1 MKSVSRAAE
10 NRIAMAWYER
20 LSGQDASFLVYE
32 DHDAAAHMHV
42 GGLSVYEAGALSS
55 PTGGVDVERFRTF
68 VASRLHQIP
77 RYRQRLAAMPLSGD
91 PIWIDDDH
99 FNVRYHIRHTRLPR
113 PGDERELKRLAGR
126 ILSQRLDRRRP
137 LWELW
142 LIEGLPDGRFA
153 LVTKTHH
160 CMIDGVSGVDI
171 STVLMQMTPDETAI
185 EAAPPWQPRPAP
197 SATSLALDEIRDRAK
212 LPLELAAAALPM
224 LRDWRT
230 TVASVRANLA
240 GLAHVTGLAWQGAAQ
255 TPLNRPIG
263 PHRRFDWTGV
273 DLAEAKAI
281 KNALGGT
288 LNDVVLSVVTGGL
301 RAFLRR
307 RRVNVDILDF
317 IATIPVNIRLPG
329 DHEGGTKVAAWFAP
343 LPLGER
349 DAAARFARVHAT
361 TSALK
366 QQAHADPT
374 RHLFKLADVGGPA
387 ALRAV
392 VALEQGMNPS
402 NLIVTNVPG
411 PPFPLY
417 VLGSR
422 MVSANPL
429 VTLLSN
435 QALGIAVFT
444 YDGRMQF
451 GFNAD
456 WDLVPDLHELVL
468 DTERAFVELRRA
480 AGLDGAATAQATAA
494 SVAS

>member
-1 MKSVSRAAE
+1 
-10 NRIAMAWYER
+10 MAWYER
-20 LSGQDASFLVYE
+20 LSAQDASFLVYE
-32 DHDAAAHMHV
+32 DQDPAAHMHV

-55 PTGGVDVERFRTF
+55 PTGGVDIERFRAY
-68 VASRLHQIP
+68 VASRLHGIP

-91 PIWIDDDH
+91 PIWVDDEG
-99 FNVRYHIRHTRLPR
+99 FKLRYHVQHAAVPE
-113 PGDERELKRLAGR
+113 PGDEARLR
-126 ILSQRLDRRRP
+126 IMVSSIVSQPLDRSKP

-142 LIEGLPDGRFA
+142 VIEGLPEGRFA

-171 STVLMQMTPDETAI
+171 STVLMQMTPDEPPA
-185 EAAPPWQPRPAP
+185 EAAPAWQPRPVP
-197 SATSLALDEIRDRAK
+197 SATALALDEIRERAK
-212 LPLELAAAALPM
+212 LPLEIAAATLPL
-224 LRDWRT
+224 LRDWST
-230 TVASVRANLA
+230 TVATVRANLA

-281 KNALGGT
+281 KNNLGGT
-288 LNDVVLSVVTGGL
+288 LNDVVLTVVTGAL
-301 RAFLRR
+301 HAFFRR

-317 IATIPVNIRLPG
+317 VATIPVNIRLPG
-329 DHEGGTKVAAWFAP
+329 DHDGGTKVAAWFAP
-343 LPLGER
+343 LPVAER
-349 DAAARFARVHAT
+349 DAAARFARVHASM
-361 TSALK
+361 SALK

-374 RHLFKLADVGGPA
+374 RYLFKLADAGGPA
-387 ALRAV
+387 LLRAV
-392 VALEQGMNPS
+392 VALEQSMNPS

-417 VLGSR
+417 ILGSR

-429 VTLLSN
+429 VTLLAN

-444 YDGRMQF
+444 YDGCMQF

-456 WDLVPDLHELVL
+456 WDIVPDLHELVL
-468 DTERAFVELRRA
+468 DTERSFADLRRA
-480 AGLDGAATAQATAA
+480 AGLGGAPVVAAAAATAA
-494 SVAS
+494 SAAS

>member
-1 MKSVSRAAE
+1 MT
-10 NRIAMAWYER
+10 WYER
-20 LSGQDASFLVYE
+20 LSAQDASFLVYE

-55 PTGGVDVERFRTF
+55 ATGGVDVERFRAY
-68 VASRLHQIP
+68 VASRLHMIP

-91 PIWIDDDH
+91 PIWIDDGH

-142 LIEGLPDGRFA
+142 VVEGLPDGRFA

-171 STVLMQMTPDETAI
+171 STVLMQMTPGETAI
-185 EAAPPWQPRPAP
+185 EAAPSWEPRPMP
-197 SATSLALDEIRDRAK
+197 SATSLALDELKERSR
-212 LPLELAAAALPM
+212 LPFELAAAAVPL

-230 TVASVRANLA
+230 TIATLRANVA
-240 GLAHVTGLAWQGAAQ
+240 GLAHVGRIAWQGAAQ

-288 LNDVVLSVVTGGL
+288 LNDVVLTVVTGAL
-301 RAFLRR
+301 HAFLRR

-317 IATIPVNIRLPG
+317 VATIPVNIRLPG
-329 DHEGGTKVAAWFAP
+329 DHEGGTKVAAWFAR
-343 LPLGER
+343 LPVDER
-349 DAAARFARVHAT
+349 DAAARFARVHET
-361 TSALK
+361 TAELK
-366 QQAHADPT
+366 RQAHADPT
-374 RHLFKLADVGGPA
+374 QYLFKVADIGGPA

-392 VALEQGMNPS
+392 VALEQSMNPS

-417 VLGSR
+417 ILGSR

-429 VTLLSN
+429 VTLLAN

-444 YDGRMQF
+444 YDGTMQF

-456 WDLVPDLHELVL
+456 WDIVPDLHDLVL
-468 DTERAFVELRRA
+468 DTERSFADLRRA
-480 AGLDGAATAQATAA
+480 AGLDGAARDVTAATAA
-494 SVAS
+494 SAAS

>member
-1 MKSVSRAAE
+1 
-10 NRIAMAWYER
+10 MAWYER
-20 LSGQDASFLVYE
+20 LSAQDASFLVYE
-32 DHDAAAHMHV
+32 DQDAAAHMHV

-55 PTGGVDVERFRTF
+55 PTGGVDVERFRAY
-68 VASRLHQIP
+68 VASRLHMIP

-91 PIWIDDDH
+91 PIWVDDDH

-142 LIEGLPDGRFA
+142 VVEGLPDGRFA

-171 STVLMQMTPDETAI
+171 STVLMQMTADETAI
-185 EAAPPWQPRPAP
+185 EAPPAWEPRPMP
-197 SATSLALDEIRDRAK
+197 SATALALDELKDRAK
-212 LPLELAAAALPM
+212 LPFELAAATLPL

-230 TVASVRANLA
+230 TAASLRANLA
-240 GLAHVTGLAWQGAAQ
+240 GLAHVSGLAWQGAAQ

-273 DLAEAKAI
+273 DLADAKAV
-281 KNALGGT
+281 KNTLGGT
-288 LNDVVLSVVTGGL
+288 LNDVVLTVVTGAL
-301 RAFLRR
+301 HTFLRR
-307 RRVNVDILDF
+307 RRVNVDVLDF
-317 IATIPVNIRLPG
+317 FATIPVNIRLPG

-343 LPLGER
+343 LPLDVR
-349 DAAARFARVHAT
+349 DAGERFARVHAT
-361 TSALK
+361 TSELK

-374 RHLFKLADVGGPA
+374 RYLFKVADLGGPA

-392 VALEQGMNPS
+392 VALEQSMNPS

-429 VTLLSN
+429 VTLLAN

-456 WDLVPDLHELVL
+456 WDLVPDLHDLVL
-468 DTERAFVELRRA
+468 DTERSFADLRRA
-480 AGLDGAATAQATAA
+480 AGLDGAASAAGARATAA
-494 SVAS
+494 SAAS

>member
-1 MKSVSRAAE
+1 
-10 NRIAMAWYER
+10 MAWYER
-20 LSGQDASFLVYE
+20 LSAQDASFLVYE
-32 DHDAAAHMHV
+32 DQDPAAHMHV

-55 PTGGVDVERFRTF
+55 PTGGVDVERFRAF
-68 VASRLHQIP
+68 VASRLHMIP
-77 RYRQRLAAMPLSGD
+77 RYRQRLGAMPLSGD
-91 PIWIDDDH
+91 AIWVDDDH

-142 LIEGLPDGRFA
+142 LIEGLPEGRFA

-171 STVLMQMTPDETAI
+171 STVLMQMTPDETTI
-185 EAAPPWQPRPAP
+185 EAPVPWEPRPVP
-197 SATSLALDEIRDRAK
+197 SATSLALDEIRERAK
-212 LPLELAAAALPM
+212 LPLELAAATVPL

-230 TVASVRANLA
+230 TIASLRANVA
-240 GLAHVTGLAWQGAAQ
+240 GLAHVSGLAWQGAAQ

-273 DLAEAKAI
+273 DLAEAKAV

-288 LNDVVLSVVTGGL
+288 LNDVVLSVVTGAL
-301 RAFLRR
+301 HAFFRR

-317 IATIPVNIRLPG
+317 VATIPVNIRLPG

-343 LPLGER
+343 LPVAER

-361 TSALK
+361 TTELK
-366 QQAHADPT
+366 QQSHADPT
-374 RHLFKLADVGGPA
+374 RYLFKLADIGGPA

-422 MVSANPL
+422 MLSANPL
-429 VTLLSN
+429 VTLLAN

-444 YDGRMQF
+444 YDGTMQF

-456 WDLVPDLHELVL
+456 WDIVPDLHELVL
-468 DTERAFVELRRA
+468 DTERSFADLKRA
-480 AGLDGAATAQATAA
+480 AGLGGAKSSVSAAEATAA
-494 SVAS
+494 SAAS